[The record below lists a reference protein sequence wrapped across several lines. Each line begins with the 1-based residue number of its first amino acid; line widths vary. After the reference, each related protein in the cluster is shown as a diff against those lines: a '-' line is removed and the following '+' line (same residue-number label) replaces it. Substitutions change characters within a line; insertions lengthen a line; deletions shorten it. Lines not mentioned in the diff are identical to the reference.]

1 MIDYVSFL
9 LRIADLSDP
18 IALKFYNADELGV
31 EIKANETPVSAGDL
45 AIENEIRRLVG
56 KEMPNLSI
64 VGEEYGLTQGDSN
77 VKLIIDP
84 IDGTKNFIKGIPF
97 FATLLAI
104 EEDGEVVA
112 GLVSAPANNDRW
124 WAQKGQGAFH
134 NGKQIKV
141 SDVARVED
149 CLAVHGS
156 IFGSEASDDPQ
167 KVLNL
172 LSRTYRQRGFG
183 DYYPAMLVAMGLAD
197 FAIDFKLK
205 EWDIAS
211 LKIIVEEAGGQF
223 SDTAGQDN
231 IYSGNFVVSNGKL
244 HADVVN
250 ALDGLT

>member
-1 MIDYVSFL
+1 MTDYTSFL
-9 LRIADLSDP
+9 LSIADVSDP
-18 IALKFYNADELGV
+18 LAMHYYQADELGV
-31 EIKANETPVSAGDL
+31 EIKDNETPVSAGDL
-45 AIENEIRRLVG
+45 AIENEIRRLVAD
-56 KEMPNLSI
+56 KMPDLSI
-64 VGEEYGLTQGDSN
+64 VGEEYGLTQAESN

-104 EEDGEVVA
+104 EVDGEVVA

-134 NGKQIKV
+134 NGKKIQV
-141 SDVARVED
+141 SDTATIED

-167 KVLNL
+167 RVLSL

-183 DYYPAMLVAMGLAD
+183 DYYPAMMVAMGLAD

-223 SDTAGQDN
+223 SNTAGENN
-231 IYSGNFVVSNGKL
+231 IYSGNFVVSNGRV
-244 HADVVN
+244 HNDVVT
-250 ALDGLT
+250 ALDGLL